1 MTSDLRMRGLG
12 QLTWNEFKLNLR
24 DPLMVFW
31 SLAFPTLWL
40 VLMAAV
46 LPGPIPG
53 FTYEGLNDA
62 SFFLP
67 AAISLVILCA
77 SFIGVPLTLTTY
89 RETAV
94 LRRLRVTPVKT
105 STLVLSFSISQFA
118 FVVVGIFILFV
129 IGKIFFSIQV
139 LGSLAAFIGVIILGM
154 VVFLAIG
161 SAVGSIARSFR
172 AANIII
178 FTMFM
183 PMIML
188 SELFLPIS
196 ILPAWLQPIAKALP
210 LTPVNT
216 MLRDIVYGVPLDDLW
231 RLGVLAG
238 WLVLGSLVT
247 LKFFRWE

>member
-1 MTSDLRMRGLG
+1 MRGLR
-12 QLTWNEFKLNLR
+12 QLAWSEFKLNLR
-24 DPLMVFW
+24 DPMMVFW

-40 VLMAAV
+40 VLMVAV
-46 LPGPIPG
+46 IPERIPG
-53 FTYEGLNDA
+53 FDYEGLNDA

-67 AAISLVILCA
+67 AGISLVILCA

-118 FVVVGIFILFV
+118 FIVVGILILIV
-129 IGKIFFSIQV
+129 IGKIFFDIQV
-139 LGSLAAFIGVIILGM
+139 IGSWAAFIGVTFFGM
-154 VVFLAIG
+154 ITFLAIG
-161 SAVGSIARSFR
+161 SAIGSIARSFR

-178 FTMFM
+178 WTIFI

-188 SELFLPIS
+188 SELFMPIS
-196 ILPAWLQPIAKALP
+196 ILPAWLQPIAQALP
-210 LTPVNT
+210 LTPIVT
-216 MLRDIVYGVPLDDLW
+216 ILRDIVYGVPLEDLW

-238 WLVLGSLVT
+238 WVVVAIIIT
-247 LKFFRWE
+247 VRFFRWE